1 MNSKKFSNQDL
12 INATFEIYEKFNTQN
27 GIKKNGKIKNNN
39 SKPLLLSKEVRPQK
53 KIIKKKLS
61 KKTTDHEK
69 ISNAQRLKAYAL
81 KKNKILGFVLLS
93 SIFFLVPNL
102 FNSLDGVLFPITYML
117 YIIYIGYEFGTG
129 YFKKWK
135 NSEEL

>member
-27 GIKKNGKIKNNN
+27 GIKKNGKINNNN

-53 KIIKKKLS
+53 KTVKEKLS

-69 ISNAQRLKAYAL
+69 ISNAQRLKAYTL
-81 KKNKILGFVLLS
+81 KKNKISNLGTLKLNKIIKFENKNYLLLHK
-93 SIFFLVPNL
+93 I
-102 FNSLDGVLFPITYML
+102 
-117 YIIYIGYEFGTG
+117 
-129 YFKKWK
+129 K
-135 NSEEL
+135 NSDLKIIKIKRPS

>member
-1 MNSKKFSNQDL
+1 MFFKLLYVLKK
-12 INATFEIYEKFNTQN
+12 IV
-27 GIKKNGKIKNNN
+27 KNNFRFAFFVTTLFI
-39 SKPLLLSKEVRPQK
+39 LLLALTNNYS
-53 KIIKKKLS
+53 INLLMS
-61 KKTTDHEK
+61 LNFL
-69 ISNAQRLKAYAL
+69 ISFFIYYIFFIFGLNAL

-93 SIFFLVPNL
+93 SIFFLVPNI
-102 FNSLDGVLFPITYML
+102 FTSLDGVLFPVTYVL

>member
-1 MNSKKFSNQDL
+1 MFFTILYVLKKIVKNNYRPAFSITTLFILLLALTNNYSMNSLMSLNFL
-12 INATFEIYEKFNTQN
+12 ISFFIYYLFFIFGLN
-27 GIKKNGKIKNNN
+27 
-39 SKPLLLSKEVRPQK
+39 
-53 KIIKKKLS
+53 
-61 KKTTDHEK
+61 
-69 ISNAQRLKAYAL
+69 AL
-81 KKNKILGFVLLS
+81 KKNKILGFILLS

>member
-1 MNSKKFSNQDL
+1 MFFRLLYVLKK
-12 INATFEIYEKFNTQN
+12 IV
-27 GIKKNGKIKNNN
+27 KNNFRFAFFITTLFI
-39 SKPLLLSKEVRPQK
+39 LLLALTNNYS
-53 KIIKKKLS
+53 INLLMS
-61 KKTTDHEK
+61 LNFL
-69 ISNAQRLKAYAL
+69 ISFFIYYIFFIFGLNAL

-93 SIFFLVPNL
+93 SIFFLVPNI
-102 FNSLDGVLFPITYML
+102 FTSLDGVLFPVTYVL

>member
-1 MNSKKFSNQDL
+1 MFFKLLYVLKK
-12 INATFEIYEKFNTQN
+12 IV
-27 GIKKNGKIKNNN
+27 KNNFRFAFFVTTLFI
-39 SKPLLLSKEVRPQK
+39 LLLALTNNYS
-53 KIIKKKLS
+53 INLLMS
-61 KKTTDHEK
+61 LNFL
-69 ISNAQRLKAYAL
+69 ISFFIYYIFFIFGLNAL

-93 SIFFLVPNL
+93 SIFFLVPNI
-102 FNSLDGVLFPITYML
+102 FTSLDGVLFPVTYML

>member
-1 MNSKKFSNQDL
+1 MFFTILYVLKT
-12 INATFEIYEKFNTQN
+12 IV
-27 GIKKNGKIKNNN
+27 KNNFRTAF
-39 SKPLLLSKEVRPQK
+39 SITILFILFLSITNNYSMDSFMSLNF
-53 KIIKKKLS
+53 IISFLMYYFF
-61 KKTTDHEK
+61 
-69 ISNAQRLKAYAL
+69 IIFGLNAL

>member
-1 MNSKKFSNQDL
+1 MYFTILYVLKT
-12 INATFEIYEKFNTQN
+12 IV
-27 GIKKNGKIKNNN
+27 KNNFRTAF
-39 SKPLLLSKEVRPQK
+39 SITILFILFLSITNNYSMDSFMSLNF
-53 KIIKKKLS
+53 IISFLMYYFF
-61 KKTTDHEK
+61 
-69 ISNAQRLKAYAL
+69 IIFGLNAL

>member
-12 INATFEIYEKFNTQN
+12 INATFEIYEKFNTHN
-27 GIKKNGKIKNNN
+27 GIKKNSKIKNNN

-81 KKNKILGFVLLS
+81 KKNKILNLGTLKLNKIIKFENKNYLLLHK
-93 SIFFLVPNL
+93 I
-102 FNSLDGVLFPITYML
+102 
-117 YIIYIGYEFGTG
+117 
-129 YFKKWK
+129 K
-135 NSEEL
+135 NSDLKIIKIKRPS

>member
-1 MNSKKFSNQDL
+1 MFFTLLYVLKKIVKNNYRPAFSITTLFILLLALTNNYSMNSLMSLNFL
-12 INATFEIYEKFNTQN
+12 ISFFIYYLFFIFGLN
-27 GIKKNGKIKNNN
+27 
-39 SKPLLLSKEVRPQK
+39 
-53 KIIKKKLS
+53 
-61 KKTTDHEK
+61 
-69 ISNAQRLKAYAL
+69 AL

-102 FNSLDGVLFPITYML
+102 FTSLDGVLFPITYTL

>member
-1 MNSKKFSNQDL
+1 MFFTILHVLKK
-12 INATFEIYEKFNTQN
+12 IV
-27 GIKKNGKIKNNN
+27 KNNYRPAF
-39 SKPLLLSKEVRPQK
+39 SITTLFILLLALTNNYSVNS
-53 KIIKKKLS
+53 LMS
-61 KKTTDHEK
+61 LNFL
-69 ISNAQRLKAYAL
+69 ISFFIYYLFFIFGLNAL

-93 SIFFLVPNL
+93 TIFFLVPNL
-102 FNSLDGVLFPITYML
+102 LNSLDGVLFPITYML